1 MEHTKQLPKGV
12 AIIDLKGNEIAAP
25 SPLSADDIA
34 KLLDNAKGRAFMRR
48 IIADYKKECRESSK
62 KDVTA

>member
-12 AIIDLKGNEIAAP
+12 AIIDLQGNEIAAP

-48 IIADYKKECRESSK
+48 IIKEYKESLK
-62 KDVTA
+62 RT

>member
-34 KLLDNAKGRAFMRR
+34 KLLDNAVGRKFMRQ
-48 IIADYKKECRESSK
+48 IIKEYKESLK
-62 KDVTA
+62 RT